1 MQASMTWHNR
11 EEEWFFTN
19 KRLIFSTKEEE
30 ITDEWVDKLNMLIDS
45 IKQKEEQQQMVL

>member
-1 MQASMTWHNR
+1 MQSCMTWYNR

-30 ITDEWVDKLNMLIDS
+30 ITDEWVEKLNTLIES
-45 IKQKEEQQQMVL
+45 IREREEQQQMVL